1 MQAEWIGDYHRL
13 FSALDASSH
22 FDVWIH
28 LLPASDGHSK
38 TPALNSV
45 FPLRLSDFEYYM
57 LLDDRPT
64 HPMVFVMVVDV
75 SGALH
80 EAPFCESLWELIQ
93 SHPLLNCRIEKR
105 AQAGWCWVPLSTQ
118 PSVLDWENVTAD
130 AVHEFLPAVRSL
142 NIHSSPGLHVHVKAA
157 ESAARIVLWLHHAC
171 CDGLAALQLVGE
183 LMARYGQ
190 KTVEPGAKQP
200 EFAPVHIH
208 KLRQR
213 ESYETGDAAAR
224 RQKRSLG
231 RIIGKVSR
239 LLLRAPVILAG
250 SADLAS
256 RPLRGRPHE
265 AVSSAAHAA
274 GSSPLA
280 IQSAVIP
287 KTTYRALRAVAA
299 QQDASV
305 NDLLIREMILQIHQ
319 WNRRGG
325 VAFGRRWIRLAI
337 PLSMRTNVHDNM
349 PAANVVSYALVTRRE
364 KDCEDPG
371 ELLRSIHQQTS
382 NVLYNR
388 EGIVCLKL
396 FRILRRI
403 PGAMKAFLSLKTVL
417 STMVLANVG
426 DVRKRF
432 SGRFPLLRGKWI
444 AGNVVVEQ
452 IHGVAPVR
460 PNTRIS
466 MSIGDYAGE
475 LSISLRADSVAIDA
489 QHANEFLCEYVGRL
503 QDLATNPALATP
515 DAVSTPDESPDDLP
529 E

>member
-1 MQAEWIGDYHRL
+1 MRVKWIGNYNRL
-13 FSALDASSH
+13 HLQSIFLLH
-22 FDVWIH
+22 LYVWIH
-28 LLPASDGHSK
+28 LLPASDGHSN
-38 TPALNSV
+38 TPAPDLV
-45 FPLRLSDFEYYM
+45 FPLPLSDFEYYM

-75 SGALH
+75 GGQLRES
-80 EAPFCESLWELIQ
+80 PFRESLSELIQ
-93 SHPLLNCRIEKR
+93 SHPLLNCRIEKHVHS
-105 AQAGWCWVPLSTQ
+105 GWCWVPLSTQ
-118 PSVLDWENVTAD
+118 PSVLEWENASSDSVR
-130 AVHEFLPAVRSL
+130 EFVPAVRTL
-142 NIHSSPGLHVHVKAA
+142 DIRCSPGIQIRVKAA
-157 ESAARIVLWLHHAC
+157 ESTARIALWLHHAC

-190 KTVEPGAKQP
+190 KTAEPGAKQP
-200 EFAPVHIH
+200 EFAPVDVC
-208 KLRQR
+208 KLRER
-213 ESYETGDAAAR
+213 ENYETGAAAAR

-256 RPLRGRPHE
+256 RPLPGSLSDVVS
-265 AVSSAAHAA
+265 AVAGSA
-274 GSSPLA
+274 GSSLCA
-280 IQSAVIP
+280 IQSAVIS
-287 KTTYRALRAVAA
+287 KATYRALRAVAA
-299 QQDASV
+299 EQDASV
-305 NDLLIREMILQIHQ
+305 NDLFVREMILQIRH
-319 WNRRGG
+319 WNRRRGSKFGG
-325 VAFGRRWIRLAI
+325 RWIRLAI
-337 PLSMRTNVHDNM
+337 PLSMRTSVHDNM

-364 KDCEDPG
+364 KDCEDPD

-382 NVLYNR
+382 DVLYNR
-388 EGIVCLKL
+388 EGIVCLRL

-403 PGAMKAFLSLKTVL
+403 PGALKAFLSFKTVL

-432 SGRFPLLRGKWI
+432 SGRFPLLRGKWV
-444 AGNVVVEQ
+444 AGNVFVEQ

-475 LSISLRADSVAIDA
+475 LSISLRADSLAIDA
-489 QHANEFLCEYVGRL
+489 QHAREFLCEYVHRL
-503 QDLATNPALATP
+503 QDLVTNTRPATM
-515 DAVSTPDESPDDLP
+515 DDGGEDSP

>member
-1 MQAEWIGDYHRL
+1 MQANLTGNLSRL

-38 TPALNSV
+38 TPAVDLV
-45 FPLRLSDFEYYM
+45 FPLPLSDFEYYM

-75 SGALH
+75 SGALR
-80 EAPFCESLWELIQ
+80 EASLRESLSQLIQ
-93 SHPLLNCRIEKR
+93 AHPLLNCRIEKR
-105 AQAGWCWVPLSTQ
+105 AQAGWCWVPFATQ
-118 PSVLDWENVTAD
+118 PSVMNWENVTAD
-130 AVHEFLPAVRSL
+130 AVRGFVPAVRSL
-142 NIHSSPGLHVHVKAA
+142 DIHSAPGIHLHVKAA

-171 CDGLAALQLVGE
+171 CDGIAALQLVGE

-190 KTVEPGAKQP
+190 QTAEPGAKQP
-200 EFAPVHIH
+200 EFPPVDIN
-208 KLRQR
+208 KLRER
-213 ESYETGDAAAR
+213 ENYDTGDAAAR

-250 SADLAS
+250 STDLAN
-256 RPLRGRPHE
+256 RPLPGTPLDT
-265 AVSSAAHAA
+265 VTSAAQAA
-274 GSSPLA
+274 GSSLFA
-280 IQSAVIP
+280 IQSAVIS

-299 QQDASV
+299 QQDASI
-305 NDLLIREMILQIHQ
+305 NDLFIREMILQIRQ

-325 VAFGRRWIRLAI
+325 IAFGRRWIRLAI

-382 NVLYNR
+382 DVLYNR
-388 EGIVCLKL
+388 EGIVCLKV

-403 PGAMKAFLSLKTVL
+403 PGAMRAFLSFKTVL

-432 SGRFPLLRGKWI
+432 SGRFPLLRGKWV

-460 PNTRIS
+460 PNTRVS

-475 LSISLRADSVAIDA
+475 LSISLRADSLAIDA
-489 QHANEFLCEYVGRL
+489 QHANEFLCEYVCRL
-503 QDLATNPALATP
+503 QGLATNPALATT
-515 DAVSTPDESPDDLP
+515 DALSASDEVDVG
-529 E
+529 

>member
-1 MQAEWIGDYHRL
+1 M
-13 FSALDASSH
+13 
-22 FDVWIH
+22 
-28 LLPASDGHSK
+28 PASDGHSK

-45 FPLRLSDFEYYM
+45 FPLPLSDFEYYM

-75 SGALH
+75 AGELH
-80 EAPFCESLWELIQ
+80 EAPFRESLSELIQ
-93 SHPLLNCRIEKR
+93 AHPLLNCRIEKR
-105 AQAGWCWVPLSTQ
+105 VRAGWCWVPLSTQ
-118 PSVLDWENVTAD
+118 PSVLDWEKDTAD
-130 AVHEFLPAVRSL
+130 VVREFVPAVRSL
-142 NIHSSPGLHVHVKAA
+142 DIHSSPGIHLQVKAA
-157 ESAARIVLWLHHAC
+157 ESSARIVVWLHHAC

-190 KTVEPGAKQP
+190 RTAEPGAKQP
-200 EFAPVHIH
+200 EFSPVDVH
-208 KLRQR
+208 KLLER
-213 ESYETGDAAAR
+213 ENYETGDAAAR

-239 LLLRAPVILAG
+239 LLLRAPVLLAG
-250 SADLAS
+250 STDLAS
-256 RPLRGRPHE
+256 RRLPDLSNE
-265 AVSSAAHAA
+265 AVSSVAQSA
-274 GSSPLA
+274 GSSICA
-280 IQSAVIP
+280 IQSAVIS

-299 QQDASV
+299 QQDASI
-305 NDLLIREMILQIHQ
+305 NDLFIREMILQIRQ

-337 PLSMRTNVHDNM
+337 PLSMRTSVHENM

-364 KDCEDPG
+364 KDCDDPG

-382 NVLYNR
+382 DVLYNR

-403 PGAMKAFLSLKTVL
+403 PGAMKAFLSFKTVL

-432 SGRFPLLRGKWI
+432 SGRFPLQRGKWV

-475 LSISLRADSVAIDA
+475 LSISLRTDSLAIDA
-489 QHANEFLCEYVGRL
+489 QHATEFLCEYVCRL

-515 DAVSTPDESPDDLP
+515 DQSSGDSPESA
-529 E
+529 